1 MVDSPLKRG
10 ASAPLILTERS
21 REPMS
26 ANPALPMTD
35 RSIASRPT
43 RRTQTQRAVDDLA
56 SGIKGW
62 WLWSTMAWQDIRQG
76 YRGSILGPFW
86 LTISMGIM
94 VGTLGVLYSAIFKM
108 EITVF
113 LPYLALGLLFWNL
126 ISSLITDGTSAFI
139 KAEGVLL
146 QVRMPMTVHVLRSVM
161 RNLVVFLHNCII
173 GLAVLV
179 LFAIPQSLYSL
190 VSVIGL
196 ALILLNGFWVTLLFG
211 MLCTRFR
218 DIGPIV
224 ASVTQIVFFLTPI
237 IWMPEAL
244 GEYMWMTYL
253 NPAYA
258 FLEIARGPLLGHNI
272 PWQVWAMAIGI
283 TCIGYTVTFLFF
295 ARFRARIPFWV

>member
-1 MVDSPLKRG
+1 LN
-10 ASAPLILTERS
+10 
-21 REPMS
+21 PMS
-26 ANPALPMTD
+26 ATQILRTPDEKAV
-35 RSIASRPT
+35 RRFR
-43 RRTQTQRAVDDLA
+43 RRTQTQLAFDDLVTGTR
-56 SGIKGW
+56 SW

-76 YRGSILGPFW
+76 YRGSVLGPFW

-94 VGTLGVLYSAIFKM
+94 VGALGVLYSAIFRM
-108 EITVF
+108 EITTF

-126 ISSLITDGTSAFI
+126 ISSLIIDGTSAFV

-146 QVRMPMTVHVLRSVM
+146 QVRMPMTVHVLRCVM
-161 RNLVVFLHNCII
+161 RNLIVFLHNCII
-173 GLAVLV
+173 GVAILV

-190 VSVIGL
+190 VSLIGL
-196 ALILLNGFWVTLLFG
+196 ALILLNGFWATLLFG

-224 ASVTQIVFFLTPI
+224 SSITQIVFFLTPI

-244 GEYMWMTYL
+244 GEHVWMTYL

-258 FLEIARGPLLGHNI
+258 FLEIARGPLLGHTV
-272 PWQVWAMAIGI
+272 PFPLWVMAFGV
-283 TCIGYTVTFLFF
+283 TCVGYLVTFLFF